1 MPGSHRMDST
11 FSRLLDKREAQ
22 GRRRRLTLPPP
33 GAVDFSS
40 NSYLSLAES
49 PELKKRYIAL
59 LQEQPSGD
67 QFSLGSGGSRLLD
80 GNTAFT
86 EALERRIAA
95 FHGAPAGLLFN
106 SGFDANSGLFG
117 CAPQPGDVVVYDELI
132 HASVHDGMKL
142 GRAQR
147 VPFAHNLVLGGG
159 GGGSSSA
166 DADADADANV
176 AAAGGAGRRPESLDA
191 VLDYLSRGP
200 QGEGFRDGKR
210 NIFVAV
216 EGVYSMDGD
225 VAPLRDIVACVR
237 RRLPQGNG
245 HIIVDEAHST
255 GIIGQRGRGLVCHL
269 GLEDQIWAR
278 VHTFGKAMGCAGAIV
293 LCSPTTRSYLIN
305 YARSLIY
312 TTALGF
318 PSLAAIQTT
327 YEHLAG
333 GLADGRH
340 ENLRALTRR
349 AHDGLSGLCRQHRIP
364 SRVLRIGAAVP
375 DSPIFPL
382 FTASA
387 RELAAYCQRH
397 GFLLRAI
404 VAPTVPTGTD
414 RVRLCLHAGN
424 TADEVDSLCRTI
436 GRWACDKMGIEHTG
450 VDEVEAS
457 MMKNDIS
464 RL

>member
-1 MPGSHRMDST
+1 MSGSQRIDGT
-11 FSRLLDKREAQ
+11 FRRLLDKREAQ

-40 NSYLSLAES
+40 NSYLSLAGD
-49 PELKKRYIAL
+49 PELKTRYLAL
-59 LQEQPSGD
+59 LQRSGGGGGD
-67 QFSLGSGGSRLLD
+67 DHPFSLGSGGSRLLD

-86 EALERRIAA
+86 EALEARIAA

-117 CAPQPGDVVVYDELI
+117 CAPQPRDVVVYDELI

-142 GRAQR
+142 GRAQT
-147 VPFAHNLVLGGG
+147 VPFAHNMVGGEADAAEDG
-159 GGGSSSA
+159 AAGTRRRRRPGSSL
-166 DADADADANV
+166 
-176 AAAGGAGRRPESLDA
+176 RA
-191 VLDYLSRGP
+191 VLDRLC
-200 QGEGFRDGKR
+200 QGQQGDEFRSGDR
-210 NIFVAV
+210 NVFVAV

-225 VAPLRDIVACVR
+225 VSPLRDIVACVR
-237 RRLPQGNG
+237 ERLPRGNG
-245 HIIVDEAHST
+245 HVIVDEAHST
-255 GIIGQRGRGLVCHL
+255 GIIGLRGRGLVCHL

-312 TTALGF
+312 TTALGY

-327 YEHLAG
+327 YEYLAG
-333 GLADGRH
+333 GYADRQHHNLQALIRLAHGNLSSLCGRH
-340 ENLRALTRR
+340 
-349 AHDGLSGLCRQHRIP
+349 QVP
-364 SRVLRIGAAVP
+364 SRVLHVNPSVP
-375 DSPIFPL
+375 ESPILPL

-387 RELAAYCQRH
+387 RELAAYCQQH

-404 VAPTVPTGTD
+404 VAPTVPKGTD

-424 TADEVDSLCRTI
+424 TAEEVDALCKVIEKWT
-436 GRWACDKMGIEHTG
+436 CDKMGIEAPG
-450 VDEVEAS
+450 VEEVQTS
-457 MMKNDIS
+457 MMKSDSS